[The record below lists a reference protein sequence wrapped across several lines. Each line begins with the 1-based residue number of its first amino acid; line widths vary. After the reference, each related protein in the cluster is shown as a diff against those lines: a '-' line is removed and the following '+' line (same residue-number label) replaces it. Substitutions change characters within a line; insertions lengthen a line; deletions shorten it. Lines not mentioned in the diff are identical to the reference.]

1 MLNVHTFSKKTKKKN
16 CDLLPLGSLF
26 LLGLNSA
33 PLSLSLSFPSQTN
46 SGRKEKRGG
55 ATSVGSRLT
64 GELVA
69 DPDLSGSLTL
79 GQMGLFKFVVMSSHK
94 SLAAY
99 PPTKR

>member
-1 MLNVHTFSKKTKKKN
+1 MLNVHICSKKKNKKKKN

-26 LLGLNSA
+26 LQGLN
-33 PLSLSLSFPSQTN
+33 LK
-46 SGRKEKRGG
+46 RKKKGGG

-64 GELVA
+64 GELV
-69 DPDLSGSLTL
+69 PTLTFQGSLTL
-79 GQMGLFKFVVMSSHK
+79 GQMGLLKFVVMSSHK